1 MKKLNILPYGAVEL
15 KRQINSST
23 VKGFVISLVF
33 FAIVGLIPSLINS
46 VVNDEKDSKIIEIEK
61 TFEVIS
67 VQLTKTNSENNN
79 SENSEVVNE
88 ITNNKTFKETY
99 SKKMI
104 PVDVTVSNIEPVIDN
119 SQLLSELG
127 QFEGKRVSSGSNG
140 LLNNGKSLE
149 NNTII
154 QPDDNYNK
162 EYNHKSV
169 QKIPGMDYEKLKSSV
184 IYPTLPK
191 EMNLGGVVHVA
202 ALIRKDGKLVKS
214 YIYKSSNSLFNQEAL
229 RAINNYNDFSPAFQ
243 NERAVDCWIII
254 PIKFKIK

>member
-1 MKKLNILPYGAVEL
+1 MKKLNVLPYGAVEL

-23 VKGFVISLVF
+23 VKGFVLSLVF
-33 FAIVGLIPSLINS
+33 FAIVGIIPSLINS

-61 TFEVIS
+61 TFKVIT
-67 VQLTKTNSENNN
+67 VQLNKTISENNN

-88 ITNNKTFKETY
+88 STNNQTFKDTY

-104 PVDVTVSNIEPVIDN
+104 PVEVVINNLEPVFDD

-127 QFEGKRVSSGSNG
+127 QFEGKGVSSE
-140 LLNNGKSLE
+140 NNGKSLE
-149 NNTII
+149 KNTII
-154 QPDDNYNK
+154 QEDDNYNK
-162 EYNHKSV
+162 EYNNKSV
-169 QKIPGMDYEKLKSSV
+169 QKIPGMDYDKLKSSV

-202 ALIRKDGKLVKS
+202 ALIQKDGKLVKS

-243 NERAVDCWIII
+243 NERAVNCWIII